1 MKFGALTTAAVAALS
16 VAFVFGSVSS
26 GEAAKKKAAAKKDP
40 VATFLCPLDYSP
52 VCGTLNKKKVTF
64 GNMCQAKQAGATGIR
79 KGACKK

>member
-1 MKFGALTTAAVAALS
+1 MKFGALTIAAVAALS

-26 GEAAKKKAAAKKDP
+26 GEAAKKAAPKKDP
-40 VATFLCPLDYSP
+40 VATFLCPLDYAP

-64 GNMCQAKQAGATGIR
+64 GNMCQAKQAGAAGIR